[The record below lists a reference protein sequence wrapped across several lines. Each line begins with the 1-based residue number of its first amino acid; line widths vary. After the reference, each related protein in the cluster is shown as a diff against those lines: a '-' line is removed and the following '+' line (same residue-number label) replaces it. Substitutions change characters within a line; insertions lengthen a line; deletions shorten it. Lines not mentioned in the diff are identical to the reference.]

1 MKLGKLAY
9 MIDDYTS
16 ASTVSVMLNG
26 KVVLLYD
33 REDFY
38 IKTFLSYDE
47 EILTVFDINHMLP
60 FKGRYEGC
68 FRKFIKKEL

>member
-1 MKLGKLAY
+1 MKLGK
-9 MIDDYTS
+9 
-16 ASTVSVMLNG
+16 VSIMLNG
-26 KVVLLYD
+26 KVVGLYD

-47 EILTVFDINHMLP
+47 EILTVLDINHMLP
-60 FKGRYEGC
+60 FKGHYEEC